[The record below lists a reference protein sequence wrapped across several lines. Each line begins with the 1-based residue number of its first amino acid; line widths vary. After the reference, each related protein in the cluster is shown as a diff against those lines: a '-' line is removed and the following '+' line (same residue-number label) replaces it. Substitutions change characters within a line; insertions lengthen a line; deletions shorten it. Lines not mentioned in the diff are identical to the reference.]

1 MKQVNLQ
8 TLRYF
13 LDKQD
18 GPCLSLYQPTHR
30 SHPENQ
36 QDPIRYKNLLK
47 QLEQSLAEKYSKAE
61 VELFMKRFHELG
73 DNRDFWQKQTLDGL
87 AILADEKKFQL
98 FTLQRQPEEFAVV
111 ADSFHVKPLLRL
123 TQTQD
128 RFQVLC
134 ITRTDVQMFE
144 GTRDGLDQVIFAED
158 FPEHIDDAIDEGATE
173 PAIPLSSYSLGP
185 SNRQG
190 QVMLF
195 QGGRKDAVQT
205 DKDRFLGAVARAL
218 HNNISKAAQLPVVL
232 VGLAENL
239 GTFRKNNQN
248 PYVLQQ
254 EINIDPTSLTVDQL
268 LDKAW
273 SIVEPVAA
281 KRVQE
286 EIARF
291 NQAHGTGLANGDLN
305 RTLAAILD
313 GRVETL
319 LIDAEKRVAGKVDRD
334 GRRIEILEDFS
345 SPEAEDVLDDLAEM
359 VLRRGGEVKIIPSQY
374 MPTDTGLASIY
385 RF

>member
-1 MKQVNLQ
+1 MQQVNLQ
-8 TLRYF
+8 NLTYF
-13 LDKQD
+13 LEKHE

-36 QDPIRYKNLLK
+36 QDPIRYKNLLRD
-47 QLEQSLAEKYSKAE
+47 LEQSLAEKYSKRE
-61 VELFMKRFHELG
+61 IEPLMKRFHELA
-73 DNRDFWQKQTLDGL
+73 DDHEFWQQKTLDGL
-87 AILADEKKFQL
+87 AILADDKQFQL

-111 ADSFHVKPLLRL
+111 SDSFHLKPLLRI

-134 ITRTDVQMFE
+134 ITRTDIQMYE
-144 GTRDGLDQVIFAED
+144 GTRDGLDKVIFADD
-158 FPEHIDDAIDEGATE
+158 FPEHIDDDIDEAAT
-173 PAIPLSSYSLGP
+173 AIPVSSYGLGP

-190 QVMLF
+190 QVMHYH
-195 QGGRKDAVQT
+195 GGRKEAVQT
-205 DKDRFLGAVARAL
+205 DKERFLGAVARAL
-218 HNNISKAAQLPVVL
+218 HNNISKTAKLPVVL
-232 VGLAENL
+232 VGLPENL
-239 GTFRKNNQN
+239 GVFRKNNQN
-248 PYVLQQ
+248 PYVLEQ
-254 EINIDPTSLTVDQL
+254 EINIDPMSLTVEQL
-268 LDKAW
+268 LQKAW
-273 SIVEPVAA
+273 ALVEPVAA

-319 LIDAEKRVAGKVDRD
+319 LVDAEKRVAGKIDRD
-334 GRRIEILEDFS
+334 ERKIELLEDFS
-345 SPEAEDVLDDLAEM
+345 DPEAEDVLDDLAEM

>member
-1 MKQVNLQ
+1 MQQVNLQ
-8 TLRYF
+8 GLTYF
-13 LDKQD
+13 LEKHE

-36 QDPIRYKNLLK
+36 QDPIRYKNLLRE
-47 QLEQSLAEKYSKAE
+47 LEQSLAEKHSKAE
-61 VELFMKRFHELG
+61 IEAIMKPFHDLG
-73 DNRDFWQKQTLDGL
+73 DNREFWQQQTLDGL
-87 AILADEKKFQL
+87 AILADQQKFQL

-111 ADSFHVKPLLRL
+111 SDSFHLKPLLRIS
-123 TQTQD
+123 QTQD

-134 ITRTDVQMFE
+134 ITRTDVQMYE
-144 GTRDGLDQVIFAED
+144 GTRDGLDQVIFADD
-158 FPEHIDDAIDEGATE
+158 FPAHIDEATDVE
-173 PAIPLSSYSLGP
+173 ADTAIPVTSYGLGP

-190 QVMLF
+190 QVMHY
-195 QGGRKDAVQT
+195 QGGRKEAVQT
-205 DKDRFLGAVARAL
+205 DKERFLGAVARAL
-218 HNNISKAAQLPVVL
+218 HNNISKDAKLPVVL
-232 VGLAENL
+232 VGLSENL
-239 GTFRKNNQN
+239 GIFRKNNQN
-248 PYVLQQ
+248 PYVLEQ
-254 EINIDPTSLTVDQL
+254 EINIDPSSLTVGQL
-268 LDKAW
+268 LEKAW
-273 SIVEPVAA
+273 ALVEPVAA

-319 LIDAEKRVAGKVDRD
+319 LVDAEKRVAGKIDREE
-334 GRRIEILEDFS
+334 RRIELLEDFS
-345 SPEAEDVLDDLAEM
+345 DPEAEDILDDLAEM